1 MNVPEI
7 AILDSNVLTQLGL
20 KALLN
25 RIVPQAEVRTFHTFR
40 QLVCDCPDA
49 FVHYFIE
56 AQMLVEHNAFFMERR
71 ARTVVL
77 VRGLG
82 TLPQT
87 SDFHVLDVTQNE
99 EGLVRSML
107 QLMQPAHAHG
117 RNLPPRTPW
126 EEPCGLSPR
135 EVEVL
140 ILIARGCINKEIAE
154 RLCISL
160 TTVISHRKSIMQK
173 LGIRNVSGLTI
184 YAVMNGYLDIY
195 EI

>member
-7 AILDSNVLTQLGL
+7 AILDANVLTQLGL
-20 KALLN
+20 KTLLN
-25 RIVPQAEVRTFHTFR
+25 RIVPQAQVRTFHTFK

-56 AQMLVEHNAFFMERR
+56 AQMLVEHNTFFMERR

-82 TLPQT
+82 TLPQA
-87 SDFHVLDVTQNE
+87 SDFHVLDVTQDENT
-99 EGLVRSML
+99 LIRSML
-107 QLMQPAHAHG
+107 QLMQSAHAHG

-135 EVEVL
+135 EVDVL
-140 ILIARGCINKEIAE
+140 RLIAKGFINKEIAE
-154 RLCISL
+154 QLCISL
-160 TTVISHRKSIMQK
+160 TTVITHRKSIMQK
-173 LGIRNVSGLTI
+173 LFLC
-184 YAVMNGYLDIY
+184 YWEMAL
-195 EI
+195 

>member
-20 KALLN
+20 KALLQ
-25 RIVPQAEVRTFHTFR
+25 RIVPQAEVRCFHSFK

-56 AQMLVEHNAFFMERR
+56 GQMLVEHNAFFMERR
-71 ARTVVL
+71 ARVIVL

-82 TLPQT
+82 TLPQA
-87 SDFHVLDVTQNE
+87 SDFHVLDVSQTE
-99 EGLVRSML
+99 PELVRSML
-107 QLMQPAHAHG
+107 QLMQPAHTRG

-140 ILIARGCINKEIAE
+140 VLIARGCINKEIAH

-173 LGIRNVSGLTI
+173 LGIKNVSGLTI

>member
-7 AILDSNVLTQLGL
+7 AILDANVLTQLGL

-25 RIVPQAEVRTFHTFR
+25 RIVPQAQVRTFHTFK

-56 AQMLVEHNAFFMERR
+56 AQMLVEHNSFFIERR

-82 TLPQT
+82 TLPQA
-87 SDFHVLDVTQNE
+87 SDFHVLDVTQDENT
-99 EGLVRSML
+99 LIRSML
-107 QLMQPAHAHG
+107 QLMQSAHAHG

-135 EVEVL
+135 EVDVL
-140 ILIARGCINKEIAE
+140 RLIAKGFINKEIAE
-154 RLCISL
+154 QLCISL
-160 TTVISHRKSIMQK
+160 TTVITHRKSIMQK

-184 YAVMNGYLDIY
+184 YAVMNGYLDIH

>member
-1 MNVPEI
+1 MKVPEI
-7 AILDSNVLTQLGL
+7 AILDANILTQLGL
-20 KALLN
+20 KDLLH
-25 RIVPQAEVRTFHTFR
+25 RIVPEAEVRTFQTFK

-77 VRGLG
+77 VRGMG
-82 TLPQT
+82 TLPQA
-87 SDFHVLDVTQNE
+87 SDFHVLDVTQDE
-99 EGLVRSML
+99 SSLVCSMM
-107 QLMQPAHAHG
+107 QLMQSGHAKG
-117 RNLPPRTPW
+117 RNLPPRKTW

-140 ILIARGCINKEIAE
+140 VLIARGCINKEIAE
-154 RLCISL
+154 RLGISL
-160 TTVISHRKSIMQK
+160 TTVISHRKNIMQK
-173 LGIRNVSGLTI
+173 LGIRSVSGLTV
-184 YAVMNGYLDIY
+184 YAIMNGYLDIY